1 MPELEHAHE
10 TPPAPPARRTPAAH
24 ETDAMLAVEQ
34 RSLWWAAVAR
44 VAAVAEGRYSLP
56 LLHAA
61 ELVRLAQVRAP
72 GACS

>member
-10 TPPAPPARRTPAAH
+10 MAASEPPPAPPSRRTPAAH

-44 VAAVAEGRYSLP
+44 VAAVAEGR
-56 LLHAA
+56 
-61 ELVRLAQVRAP
+61 
-72 GACS
+72 